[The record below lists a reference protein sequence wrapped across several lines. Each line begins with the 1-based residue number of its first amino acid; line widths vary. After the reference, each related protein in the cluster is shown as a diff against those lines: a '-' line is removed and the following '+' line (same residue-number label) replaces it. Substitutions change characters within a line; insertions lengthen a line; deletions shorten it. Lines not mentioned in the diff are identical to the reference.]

1 MSARLAWHRPTFRV
15 LTILLILFVVLMD
28 AVFLGRTIP
37 VVRAASTVIL
47 HYNVYLGIDDVRWWG
62 WVFLWP
68 GLWMGGSFAG
78 LLAALGV
85 YQRDA
90 LLAYGLVGW
99 LIAWSVP
106 WSMGLFYLMT
116 LNVRS

>member
-62 WVFLWP
+62 LGISV
-68 GLWMGGSFAG
+68 AG
-78 LLAALGV
+78 IMD
-85 YQRDA
+85 R
-90 LLAYGLVGW
+90 GLVRGA
-99 LIAWSVP
+99 IGGAWCVP
-106 WSMGLFYLMT
+106 A
-116 LNVRS
+116 